1 MKLLTGKTSDILLD
15 YADGIYTLN
24 KDSTGR
30 SIFVDES
37 GEEYSL
43 SDQVVFYLG
52 ILHEQWISDIQEDL

>member
-52 ILHEQWISDIQEDL
+52 ILHEQ